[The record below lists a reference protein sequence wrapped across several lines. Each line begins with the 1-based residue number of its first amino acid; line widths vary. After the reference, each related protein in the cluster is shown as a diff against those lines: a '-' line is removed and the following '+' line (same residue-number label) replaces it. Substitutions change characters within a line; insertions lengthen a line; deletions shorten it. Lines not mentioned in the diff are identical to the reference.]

1 MAAPTAGAKQPSGR
15 ISRLI
20 SFLVMTFVLVLA
32 LYFMVRGAWW
42 ISVMLLILEIA
53 FEGGYMQ
60 KKRRA
65 ASVEKSDA
73 AI

>member
-1 MAAPTAGAKQPSGR
+1 
-15 ISRLI
+15 
-20 SFLVMTFVLVLA
+20 
-32 LYFMVRGAWW
+32 MVRGAWW
-42 ISVMLLILEIA
+42 ISVILLILEIA

-65 ASVEKSDA
+65 ASMEKSDA